1 MHWMYL
7 SFLKLY
13 RHSVTLFTAYLSTA
27 VEPSVKTQYTST
39 LSTFAVLGSITGPS
53 IGALFSRV
61 DTTIIGLPLNSYNLP
76 GFFIIVATLI
86 MFVQVSVENCPCKG
100 LYLVSPEVSNDAFP
114 RPQTLLFFDGKD
126 TKPDTIITHRDKE
139 VNRSSTLDTEGS
151 SFDSNDEEPLFNQE
165 IEYTC
170 KMTKKSDDGGILD
183 TEEPSH
189 DNSDDRKNSS
199 NALHEED
206 SSSNSE
212 ELPFN
217 AVGILMCIY
226 FIVIFQ
232 YYFSVQETIT
242 TPMVIKLYDWSATEI
257 NLLFAGAGVVS
268 IVTSLSV
275 RYLSRRVQD
284 QKLLIASIMIGLLGS
299 ILQMDIPPFEKI
311 LPVGRFIAGFVLTYI
326 AYIIGR
332 NVVMG
337 IFSNVLGPSDQG
349 KWMGVF
355 TAAGAITRAIV
366 PFLAWQAINVVHW
379 RTWLEF
385 GLRSLF
391 LLSALVGSIVNIRFL
406 VPYSEFV
413 GGEFLVGR

>member
-1 MHWMYL
+1 MN
-7 SFLKLY
+7 
-13 RHSVTLFTAYLSTA
+13 
-27 VEPSVKTQYTST
+27 
-39 LSTFAVLGSITGPS
+39 I
-53 IGALFSRV
+53 
-61 DTTIIGLPLNSYNLP
+61 
-76 GFFIIVATLI
+76 
-86 MFVQVSVENCPCKG
+86 
-100 LYLVSPEVSNDAFP
+100 
-114 RPQTLLFFDGKD
+114 
-126 TKPDTIITHRDKE
+126 HRDKE
-139 VNRSSTLDTEGS
+139 VNRSNTLDTEGS

-199 NALHEED
+199 NSLHKED
-206 SSSNSE
+206 ASSNSE
-212 ELPFN
+212 ELLFN

-232 YYFSVQETIT
+232 YCFSVQETIT

-284 QKLLIASIMIGLLGS
+284 QKLLIVSIMIGLLGS
-299 ILQMDIPPFEKI
+299 ISIVQIDIPQFEKI
-311 LPVGRFIAGFVLTYI
+311 LPAGRFIAGFVLTYI

-337 IFSNVLGPSDQG
+337 IFSNVILGPSDQG
-349 KWMGVF
+349 KWMGAN

-391 LLSALVGSIVNIRFL
+391 LLSALVGGIMNIRFL

-413 GGEFLVGR
+413 GANSL